1 MSAKQNAGRA
11 SGDRKAVSRTALA
24 IALATGGVTM
34 GAGTAL
40 AQDGEDEIVV
50 TGSYIRGTPET
61 ASLPVDVI
69 TAQDLAEQGSPT
81 VTDLIRSLGVSSG
94 IDGNTNQFTSNGLE
108 GLGNVNLRGLGPSRT
123 LVLFNGHRMVVAPY
137 GIGESAQSFVDTNLI
152 PANAIGRI
160 EVLKDGAAATYGS
173 DAIAGVV
180 NFITRRGFDGF
191 EFGGDY
197 RFIDGSDGEYTLNG
211 LWGWNS
217 ADGNMD
223 LLLAGSVQHRSVLS
237 TTERDWA
244 LRDFAD
250 NPLGGWSAIS
260 NPGRF
265 VSLSTGASLNDP
277 QCVLLGGILAPT
289 CRYRYTEF
297 DNIIEE
303 EDRLQLY
310 GEFNVDL
317 TPSMAFHLEGLYA
330 KTDIPEWQT
339 SPSYPPQVLTS
350 QFVPGN
356 HPGLV
361 SLINQTG
368 GAASPFQAL
377 VPAGS
382 LFIGRSFALGGF
394 PGSSAAENG
403 SQTGYRNYE
412 AMRLSAGMSGSFEN
426 GTGWDVTATFMQ
438 DVGARLTYDTYI
450 QRLADALGGRGGP
463 NCVDS
468 DPLTRGIQ
476 NATPGANGCLYYNPF
491 STSIPAGAINGVANP
506 LYDAS
511 VANTP
516 ELADWLTDPS
526 YTQATT
532 QLFVLDAVLDGE
544 LGWTMGGGNV
554 GWALGA
560 QYRIDSYN
568 LKLTDNTNLA
578 VTPCP
583 DPLDTPG
590 VGACANATGPY
601 AFLAGTL
608 PADLSRDVISYFGEV
623 RLPFTESF
631 EAIVAARYEDYGGN
645 VGSTFDPKV
654 SLRLQTTPWLA
665 FRGSAQTSFRGPTLG
680 QLQGQF
686 TTLQFVGP
694 TNAFKAIDTF
704 ANPDLDPE
712 SAFSYNLGA
721 IVESGPFTATLDYW
735 NFSFEDPVIVEPFD
749 SILANVLATGCTNAL
764 ASRVVFSSGCT
775 GANVQRVRTNIINGP
790 DIETSGVDFAA
801 EYTFDE
807 VIGGEFTLGVNYTH
821 LLEYVVGPLFV
832 EGVQITLVNN
842 SGPFPADGDL
852 AGFLNRGTGFRSMPQ
867 DKGEV
872 YFNYRIGGHN
882 LRTIARYVSDYADQ
896 RGNIPASG
904 VPGPANGGVPLT
916 TIEDQWTVDVHYNW
930 DLPWNGRF
938 SASVTNVSDEDP
950 PLAYLDL
957 NYDPYTHDPIGR
969 VFRVGY
975 TQQLN

>member
-11 SGDRKAVSRTALA
+11 SGERKSVSRTALA
-24 IALATGGVTM
+24 IALASGGALL
-34 GAGTAL
+34 GAGPAF
-40 AQDGEDEIVV
+40 AQDSDEEIVV

-69 TAQDLAEQGSPT
+69 TAQDLAEQGNPT
-81 VTDLIRSLGVSSG
+81 VTDLVRSLGASSG

-137 GIGESAQSFVDTNLI
+137 GIGESAQAFVDTNLI

-191 EFGGDY
+191 EIGGDF
-197 RFIDGSDGEYTLNG
+197 RFIDGSDGEYTVNG

-217 ADGNMD
+217 EDGSMD

-244 LRDFAD
+244 LRDFAT

-265 VSLSTGASLNDP
+265 LYTPSGGPAFSASINDP

-310 GEFNVDL
+310 GEFNVEL
-317 TPSMAFHLEGLYA
+317 TPSMTFHLEGLYA

-356 HPGLV
+356 HPGLL
-361 SLINQTG
+361 SLIAQTG
-368 GAASPFQAL
+368 GAASPFNVL
-377 VPAGS
+377 TGGS
-382 LFIGRSFALGGF
+382 LFIGRTFALGGF
-394 PGSSAAENG
+394 PGTSAAENG

-412 AMRLSAGMSGSFEN
+412 AMRFSAGLSGSFEN

-450 QRLADALGGRGGP
+450 QRLADALQGRGGP
-463 NCVDS
+463 NCVDQN
-468 DPLTRGIQ
+468 PAVRGIQ

-491 STSIPAGAINGVANP
+491 STAIPAGAINGVANP

-511 VANTP
+511 VANTA

-532 QLFVLDAVLDGE
+532 QLFVLDAVFDGE
-544 LGWTMGGGNV
+544 LGWTLGGGAV

-560 QYRIDSYN
+560 QYRVDSYN
-568 LKLTDNTNLA
+568 LKLTAETDLSR
-578 VTPCP
+578 TPCP

-590 VGACANATGPY
+590 VGACVNATGPY

-608 PADLSRDVISYFGEV
+608 PADLNRDVISYFGEA
-623 RLPFTESF
+623 RLPFTENF
-631 EAIVAARYEDYGGN
+631 EAIIAARYEDYGGS

-665 FRGSAQTSFRGPTLG
+665 FRGSAQTSFRGPSLG

-686 TTLQFVGP
+686 TTLQFVAP

-704 ANPDLDPE
+704 ANPNLNPE
-712 SAFSYNLGA
+712 SAFSYNLGGIIETGA
-721 IVESGPFTATLDYW
+721 FTATLDYW
-735 NFSFEDPVIVEPFD
+735 SFSFEDPVIVEPFD
-749 SILANVLATGCTNAL
+749 AILANVLATGCTNAL
-764 ASRVVFSSGCT
+764 ASRVVFSSGCS

-790 DIETSGVDFAA
+790 NIETSGVDFAA
-801 EYTFDE
+801 QYTFDE
-807 VIGGEFTLGVNYTH
+807 FIGGEFTAGVNYTH
-821 LLEYVVGPLFV
+821 LLEYVVDPLIV
-832 EGVQITLVNN
+832 EGVQITRVVP
-842 SGPFPADGDL
+842 GPFPVDGDL
-852 AGFLNRGTGFRSMPQ
+852 AGHLNRGTGFRSMPQ

-872 YFNYRIGGHN
+872 FFNYRIGGHN
-882 LRTIARYVSDYADQ
+882 LRWTSRYVSDYSDQ
-896 RGNIPASG
+896 RGDITPSVG
-904 VPGPANGGVPLT
+904 VPPGT
-916 TIEDQWTVDVHYNW
+916 TIEDHWTHDVHYNW
-930 DLPWNGRF
+930 DLPWNARF
-938 SASVTNVSDEDP
+938 AASVVNVADEDP